1 MWGCARS
8 AVNPFRFFNSRY
20 EAFYCVLYNVLF
32 YWQSL
37 VAVLFSFLSLFMSW
51 LGDVWGWAR
60 SKVDFFLLFFIV
72 WGWEG
77 GGMHHGK
84 AAIFFFSKSQWL
96 KYENR
101 KKISVWC
108 LIMQFKM
115 FKIVYWNWVTKLMW
129 INVAHVIMGHCQ
141 LLWNS
146 QQAKL

>member
-37 VAVLFSFLSLFMSW
+37 EAVLFSFVSFFMSW
-51 LGDVWGWAR
+51 LGDMRGWAR
-60 SKVDFFLLFFIV
+60 SEVDFLLLFFKF

-77 GGMHHGK
+77 GGVHHGK
-84 AAIFFFSKSQWL
+84 AARFFSKSQWVEH
-96 KYENR
+96 ENR
-101 KKISVWC
+101 KKNPVWC

-115 FKIVYWNWVTKLMW
+115 FKIVYWNWITKLMR
-129 INVAHVIMGHCQ
+129 INIAHVTLGHCQ
-141 LLWNS
+141 LPRNS
-146 QQAKL
+146 RQAKL